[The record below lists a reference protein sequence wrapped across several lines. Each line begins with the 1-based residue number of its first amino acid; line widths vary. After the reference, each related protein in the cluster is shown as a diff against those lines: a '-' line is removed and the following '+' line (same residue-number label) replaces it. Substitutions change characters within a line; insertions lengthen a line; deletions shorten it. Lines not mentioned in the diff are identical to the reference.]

1 MRTIILMLEDNTSYV
16 LKDQISSIEAFLKEH
31 GYGHK
36 EMNRLFD
43 AAAEK
48 AKAASKPAAS
58 NVGHFGKVSTQA
70 ERPSLSAIY
79 LELLKQEQAKVAA
92 KVGEPNVDID
102 QDTFQSGP
110 EELISKDELD
120 RLAGNNEKQLTNRD
134 EGMIKVFQLLAQ
146 QLKPQG
152 KDKARVIAARMKV
165 DPDVYQMAGLGRL
178 PEGYSDED
186 VWKTLDMA
194 KGKDGSMQ
202 PFYDHVWQT
211 FYTGALEQ
219 MQSLPPDT
227 RDYIEELLTNKQETA
242 YPTKA
247 YDPNKRTAQDDR
259 TAFEAKTLSSIV
271 TESNGYMD
279 IIPAGTRI
287 LIK

>member
-1 MRTIILMLEDNTSYV
+1 MLEDNTSYV

-36 EMNRLFD
+36 ELNKLFD
-43 AAAEK
+43 MAAEK
-48 AKAASKPAAS
+48 AKAASKPAAN

-79 LELLKQEQAKVAA
+79 LELLNQEKTKVAE
-92 KVGEPNVDID
+92 KNVDID
-102 QDTFQSGP
+102 QDMFQSGP
-110 EELISKDELD
+110 EELVSKDELD
-120 RLAGNNEKQLTNRD
+120 RLASNDEKQLTNRD

-152 KDKARVIAARMKV
+152 KDKARVIAARMKI
-165 DPDVYQMAGLGRL
+165 DPDIYQMAGLGNL
-178 PEGYSDED
+178 PEGYGDED

-194 KGKDGSMQ
+194 KGRDGALQ

-227 RDYIEELLTNKQETA
+227 RDYIEELLTSKQETA

-247 YDPNKRTAQDDR
+247 YDPSKRTTQDDR
-259 TAFEAKTLSSIV
+259 TAYEAKTLTGIV
-271 TESNGYMD
+271 TESNGFMD